1 VIWIWSAFIAFVLL
15 LLALDLGVF
24 HRKAHV
30 IKTKEALLW
39 SAAWISLGLSFT
51 GVVYYLYESHWYGI
65 GLTTDLMSI
74 SAANPLG
81 QNSGRAAAL
90 KFVTGYL
97 IEKSLSVDN
106 IFVIAMVF
114 GMVKVPALYR
124 HRVLFWGI
132 LGALV
137 MRGVMIAVGA
147 RMIAQFSWTIYVF
160 GGFLILTALKM
171 LFTQE
176 VEGDPAGSAI
186 LRWARKIMPVTD
198 RYHGE
203 HFFVKAG
210 TKASHEAP
218 VPGGAGPDS
227 AQQVDHAVD
236 RAKPGTW
243 MMTPLFLAL
252 IVVEVVDLVF
262 AVDSIPAIFAITTD
276 PFLVFTSNVFAIL
289 GLRSLY
295 FALEGMIDKFHHL
308 KTALALVLLL
318 VGIKMMT
325 HSWLKAVLGE
335 NFNLWVLLLVMSIL
349 AGGVIA
355 SLAFPDNKR
364 RA

>member
-1 VIWIWSAFIAFVLL
+1 MIWIWSAFIAFILT
-15 LLALDLGVF
+15 LLALDMGVF
-24 HRKAHV
+24 HREAHV
-30 IKTKEALLW
+30 VKTKEALLW
-39 SAAWISLGLSFT
+39 SAAGISLGLAFT
-51 GVVYYLYESHWYGI
+51 GVVYFLYESHWHGI
-65 GLTTDLMSI
+65 GLTTDLMSVT
-74 SAANPLG
+74 AANPLG
-81 QNSGRAAAL
+81 HNDGAAAAL

-114 GMVKVPALYR
+114 GMVRVPARYR

-137 MRGVMIAVGA
+137 MRGAMIAVGA
-147 RMIAQFSWTIYVF
+147 RMITQFAWTIYVF
-160 GGFLILTALKM
+160 GGILILTALKM
-171 LFTQE
+171 LFIKE
-176 VEGDPAGSAI
+176 AEGDPMGSAV
-186 LRWARKIMPVTD
+186 LRWARKVMPVTD

-218 VPGGAGPDS
+218 VPGADEQ
-227 AQQVDHAVD
+227 ADHAVD
-236 RAKPGTW
+236 RAEPGAW
-243 MMTPLFLAL
+243 MMTPLLLAL
-252 IVVEVVDLVF
+252 IVVEFTDLVF

-295 FALEGMIDKFHHL
+295 FALEGMIDRFHHL

-318 VGIKMMT
+318 VGIKMMA
-325 HSWLKAVLGE
+325 HPWLKAVLGG
-335 NFNLWVLLLVMSIL
+335 NFNLWVLLLVVSIL

-355 SLAFPDNKR
+355 SLVFPDNNKR

>member
-1 VIWIWSAFIAFVLL
+1 MIWIWGAFIAFVLI

-24 HRKAHV
+24 HRRAHV
-30 IKTKEALLW
+30 VKTKEALAW
-39 SAAWISLGLSFT
+39 SAAWISLALAFT
-51 GVVYYLYESHWYGI
+51 GVVHFLYEGHWQGI
-65 GLTTDLMSI
+65 GLTMDLMSV
-74 SAANPLG
+74 SEANPLG
-81 QNSGRAAAL
+81 YNHGRAAAL
-90 KFVTGYL
+90 KFLTGYL

-114 GMVKVPALYR
+114 GMMKVPALYR

-132 LGALV
+132 LGALA

-147 RMIAQFSWTIYVF
+147 KLIMSFSWVIYVF
-160 GGFLILTALKM
+160 GGILILTALKM
-171 LFTQE
+171 MFIKADEDDLRGGA
-176 VEGDPAGSAI
+176 V
-186 LRWARKIMPVTD
+186 LRWTRRVLPVTD

-210 TKASHEAP
+210 TAASHEAP
-218 VPGGAGPDS
+218 VPGAEEQS
-227 AQQVDHAVD
+227 DHAVD
-236 RAKPGTW
+236 RAKRGAW
-243 MMTPLFLAL
+243 MITPLLLAL
-252 IVVEVVDLVF
+252 IVVEFADLVF

-295 FALEGMIDKFHHL
+295 FALEGMIDRFHHL

-318 VGIKMMT
+318 VGTKMMA
-325 HSWLKAVLGE
+325 HPWLKAVLGG
-335 NFNLWVLLLVMSIL
+335 NFNLWVLLLVVTIL
-349 AGGVIA
+349 GGGVIA
-355 SLAFPDNKR
+355 SLVFPDDNKR